1 MPGYKQNSLGFNI
14 WESENGATAQPMK
27 NAAARESALS
37 DDVIKT
43 CNGDGDQ
50 SPAFAGCAQPGREQR
65 PWDEAQ
71 ALQIL

>member
-1 MPGYKQNSLGFNI
+1 
-14 WESENGATAQPMK
+14 MK

-50 SPAFAGCAQPGREQR
+50 SPGLNSETGIAAVRRGLGPSNFVSV
-65 PWDEAQ
+65 
-71 ALQIL
+71 LI